1 VSYKPAPVGDEGG
14 SLREAIG
21 LISELDAH
29 TPAELAKLLESSA
42 LEDRTRQVIEALVAF
57 KPVIHQL
64 HVAADLIGPAG
75 VAVVLAGLTGHEQPR
90 VTPGG
95 AARKVS
101 VSMPDD
107 LTSAVQQRV
116 GRGKFSQYVTEAVT
130 RRLEQDLLTELS
142 DMLTA
147 EHGPVPEEYL
157 AEARAEWPD
166 AE

>member
-1 VSYKPAPVGDEGG
+1 MSSEPAPAEDEGG
-14 SLREAIG
+14 RLREAIG
-21 LISELDAH
+21 LIGELDAH
-29 TPAELAKLLESSA
+29 APAELAKLLESSA
-42 LEDRTRQVIEALVAF
+42 LEDRTRQVIEAFLAIQ
-57 KPVIHQL
+57 PVIHQL
-64 HVAADLIGPAG
+64 RVAADQIGPAG
-75 VAVVLAGLTGHEQPR
+75 VAVVLAGLTGHEHPR
-90 VTPGG
+90 VTPTG